1 MARASP
7 VLYVLYVTAL
17 VVGGNDAGGHPW
29 SSLSGG
35 RAEGRGETSAPAWP
49 WQPLSVNIPIP
60 RGVSGSTLPLVIL
73 PLPIPAAPVPPQP
86 QTECRISEED
96 KNSNKIHFEHDLKD
110 YVRSE
115 PQPAPRPQSAVFPG
129 APPAEPPAAPPAAPA
144 PPPKPQQYPSY
155 VRPEELDQTVSA
167 PRIQTIYTSEE
178 LVELFRAQS
187 PVAPELP
194 PVLQSAHDRS
204 ERHQMPE
211 LADAA
216 APGPQ
221 QDAAP
226 AVPVARGRFSARDP
240 PAPRIT
246 RSLLISGE
254 LTVPRADYTE
264 SYMAWWD
271 ANTGAARVEYYGGST
286 STYRTVEPNGSVQNL
301 EMRVDRS
308 GEVAIRRC
316 GRTPREPAT
325 DGARTPPAL
334 PNLSLFNFA
343 GYEQYGEQKVERW
356 RHVVSGRA
364 GQAGAARGEVLT
376 FRHDLLLARREPDNV
391 QPLVYTVAVDSS
403 VLGPDCDGYQHRYLV
418 VTPHDKGNDFFR
430 PNIELCDVV
439 ESLNTSN
446 PEHRARLDPLA
457 EFTMKQRDARYDDK
471 LKRFKTEFDRQY
483 IDDKEEAVRK
493 NLLMQH
499 SRFTSSGNREGATVE
514 LGLNFLGDRLDVELE
529 SLMGVQLSQER
540 FPAERFPHER
550 RDLQRAE
557 PRLPDKFDWRPRG
570 AVSPVRFQGA
580 SCASCWAFAVAG
592 AVEGALFV
600 KTRRLVPLS
609 EQCLVDCAQPFGA
622 KGCKGTWP
630 SNAYDY
636 VQSRG
641 LPALDEYTP
650 YQEKV
655 LECKDQV
662 IPAVTRI
669 SSHVNVTAN
678 SVPALKVAIKQHA
691 PSVVIID
698 AKAKSVVFYKK
709 GVLYDDRW
717 SVSSPDTCSRNIQTY
732 TELN

>member
-1 MARASP
+1 MFETWDESRD
-7 VLYVLYVTAL
+7 VLA
-17 VVGGNDAGGHPW
+17 
-29 SSLSGG
+29 
-35 RAEGRGETSAPAWP
+35 
-49 WQPLSVNIPIP
+49 
-60 RGVSGSTLPLVIL
+60 RGVSGSSLPLVIL

-155 VRPEELDQTVSA
+155 VRPDELDQT
-167 PRIQTIYTSEE
+167 
-178 LVELFRAQS
+178 S

-301 EMRVDRS
+301 E
-308 GEVAIRRC
+308 
-316 GRTPREPAT
+316 
-325 DGARTPPAL
+325 
-334 PNLSLFNFA
+334 
-343 GYEQYGEQKVERW
+343 YGEEKVERW

-430 PNIELCDVV
+430 PNIEELCDVV

-709 GVLYDDRW
+709 GVLYDDRCGKSPKKLNHAVLAVGWGSSRGEPHFILKNSW
-717 SVSSPDTCSRNIQTY
+717 SAAWGERGYMRVQARANTCGVLTKPSYPRLEQSDV
-732 TELN
+732 LRAP

>member
-1 MARASP
+1 MFETWDESRD
-7 VLYVLYVTAL
+7 VLA
-17 VVGGNDAGGHPW
+17 
-29 SSLSGG
+29 
-35 RAEGRGETSAPAWP
+35 
-49 WQPLSVNIPIP
+49 
-60 RGVSGSTLPLVIL
+60 RGVSGSSLPLVIL

-155 VRPEELDQTVSA
+155 VRPDELDQT
-167 PRIQTIYTSEE
+167 
-178 LVELFRAQS
+178 S

-301 EMRVDRS
+301 E
-308 GEVAIRRC
+308 
-316 GRTPREPAT
+316 
-325 DGARTPPAL
+325 
-334 PNLSLFNFA
+334 
-343 GYEQYGEQKVERW
+343 YGEEKVERW

-430 PNIELCDVV
+430 PNIEELCDVV

-570 AVSPVRFQGA
+570 AVSPVRCTCPRIYYHVLMIPGVLYNESLFSAVQGA

-709 GVLYDDRW
+709 GVLYDDRCGKSPKKLNHAVLAVGWGSSRGEPHFILKNSW
-717 SVSSPDTCSRNIQTY
+717 SAAWGERGYMRVQARANTCGVLTKPSYPRLEQSDV
-732 TELN
+732 LRAP